1 MRRRIAQVELCRTHG
16 IGLHPDSEHLAL
28 YTIDNPWKLFRK
40 NFIQAFL
47 QAQPGR
53 QAVRRNVLI
62 SVRNPYI
69 AEDRRPQL
77 LGDIGRNPPA
87 ADPVLYPESSY
98 SFIRRREC
106 EIVPNHGMAEKGGI
120 KVDTDVISFGKFH
133 PFLKVTGLQGISI
146 RPFAGF

>member
-16 IGLHPDSEHLAL
+16 MASIPIPNTLLSTQSMTPGSSSAK
-28 YTIDNPWKLFRK
+28 ISSKL
-40 NFIQAFL
+40 FL

-87 ADPVLYPESSY
+87 ADPVLCTQNLLTVSSGEESVRLSQ
-98 SFIRRREC
+98 SWD
-106 EIVPNHGMAEKGGI
+106 G
-120 KVDTDVISFGKFH
+120 
-133 PFLKVTGLQGISI
+133 
-146 RPFAGF
+146 